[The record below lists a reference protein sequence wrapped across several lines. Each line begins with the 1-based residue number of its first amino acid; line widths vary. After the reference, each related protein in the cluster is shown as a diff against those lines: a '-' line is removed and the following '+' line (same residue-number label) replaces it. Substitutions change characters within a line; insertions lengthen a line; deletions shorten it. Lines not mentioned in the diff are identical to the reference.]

1 MSLKRRQKIS
11 PAGRYLQG
19 VMPVVIR
26 ISAGGRVFDGDRYQ
40 RQRRTLPVGD
50 FPGERNFVLCR
61 QVQLRQADKQKKY
74 MYKDFH
80 FNP

>member
-1 MSLKRRQKIS
+1 MF
-11 PAGRYLQG
+11 AGGYLQG
-19 VMPVVIR
+19 ITSAVIR
-26 ISAGGRVFDGDRYQ
+26 ISAEGCVFDGDRYQ
-40 RQRRTLPVGD
+40 RQGSALLVGD
-50 FPGERNFVLCR
+50 FSGERNFVLCR